1 MIPKPGA
8 QAILTGASSGIGA
21 ALAPMLAAEGY
32 DLVLVARRADRL
44 ESLAESIRAEH
55 GREVSVLALDITS
68 GSTLEALQAIAPSP
82 ALLINCAGVGRFGSA
97 IKYPVAEQSH
107 MVRLNCEA
115 LTTLTLGYLPRMIER
130 GEGVIVNMASI
141 AGFQPVPY
149 FSVYSATKA
158 YVITL
163 TEALDEELKGTGV
176 RVVAVC
182 PGPVPTEFQQTAGS
196 PDANTEPDYNRRS
209 PQEIAEVT
217 LAAIRKPKRIV
228 TVAAYH
234 RFMHFMQRFVPR
246 STVTGIAAK
255 KMLKRPQ

>member
-1 MIPKPGA
+1 MIPRPGA
-8 QAILTGASSGIGA
+8 RAVITGASSGIGA
-21 ALAPMLAAEGY
+21 ALAPLLAAEGY

-44 ESLAESIRAEH
+44 EALAESIRAEH

-68 GSTLEALQAIAPSP
+68 GSALEALQAIAPAP
-82 ALLINCAGVGRFGSA
+82 ALLINNAGVGRFGSA
-97 IKYPVAEQSH
+97 IKFPVAQQSQ

-130 GEGVIVNMASI
+130 GEGVVVNMASI

-149 FSVYSATKA
+149 FAVYAASKA
-158 YVITL
+158 YVVSL

-176 RVVAVC
+176 RVVAIC

-196 PDANTEPDYNRRS
+196 PDANTEPDYNRRT
-209 PQEIAEVT
+209 PEQIAEAT

-234 RFMHFMQRFVPR
+234 RFMHFVQRLVPR
-246 STVTGIAAK
+246 SMVTAIAAK